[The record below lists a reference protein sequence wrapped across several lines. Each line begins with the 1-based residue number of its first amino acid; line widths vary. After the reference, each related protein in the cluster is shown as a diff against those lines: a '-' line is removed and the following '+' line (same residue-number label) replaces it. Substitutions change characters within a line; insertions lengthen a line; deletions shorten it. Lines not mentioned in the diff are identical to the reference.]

1 MKVYYEFYTRTL
13 FVWYQ
18 KKKKKKNS
26 RIEVEANRS
35 GELKEE
41 RNQ

>member
-1 MKVYYEFYTRTL
+1 MKVYSEFYTRTL

-18 KKKKKKNS
+18 KKKKNG
-26 RIEVEANRS
+26 RIKVEANRS